1 MAAQPVVAIVMGSKS
16 DEPGMK
22 ECMEVLERFGLQYE
36 SRIMSAHRTP
46 NKVARFAREA
56 QSKGIRVII
65 AAAGLAAALPGV
77 VAAHTLLPVIG
88 VPMAGGPLHGRD
100 ALYAIVQMPAG
111 IPVATVGIGNA
122 KNAALLAVSILSLA
136 DPLLQQKLADARKE
150 YGDE

>member
-46 NKVARFAREA
+46 NKVARFAGEA

-88 VPMAGGPLHGRD
+88 VPMAGGPLQGKD